1 MKRNPAPIPK
11 MRHDVFANARI
22 ILRASEQPQ
31 PLRTFQRSDRQ
42 QRPQR
47 AADRIRFRPF
57 RRRHGL
63 LAVPVAGMRKEA
75 AARPAAA
82 RVGAVAP
89 IGEEIAL
96 RLRHKGVA
104 LCRLYASPGSFAWE
118 CKPATLS
125 RKRGGRNKTVLAAHR
140 LRPRLVHHAATKQKA
155 TSFASREKEGSGAPK
170 GALSNQCP
178 RQARLRAALWRR
190 AAFRRSRLRH
200 SPPGSTP
207 MAQLQ
212 NRVSRGLTDGC
223 FARFAKLPRLS
234 TLRADRSLCR
244 STGDPKPPGARYR
257 WPMSTD

>member
-155 TSFASREKEGSGAPK
+155 TKLCLPRKRGKRSAERRIVQSMSASSAAARCSLAARRLS
-170 GALSNQCP
+170 ALT
-178 RQARLRAALWRR
+178 LAAL
-190 AAFRRSRLRH
+190 ATGFYPDGSA
-200 SPPGSTP
+200 PEPG
-207 MAQLQ
+207 
-212 NRVSRGLTDGC
+212 
-223 FARFAKLPRLS
+223 FPRL
-234 TLRADRSLCR
+234 D
-244 STGDPKPPGARYR
+244 
-257 WPMSTD
+257 